1 MANHIANINY
11 RGRLTQIIV
20 LLVMILCG
28 ILFSQIAEAR
38 HKPRFEKSKYKID
51 RPKYRISVHNNARK
65 VCSILNKKR
74 HSKQSSSFFASNKS
88 NRRKSSKAM
97 AETDGNTSN

>member
-1 MANHIANINY
+1 MARHVANINY

-20 LLVMILCG
+20 LLTMILGG
-28 ILFSQIAEAR
+28 ILFSQFAEAR

-51 RPKYRISVHNNARK
+51 KPKYRISVHNNAKK

-74 HSKQSSSFFASNKS
+74 HAKQNSFFASNKS
-88 NRRKSSKAM
+88 NKRKSSKAM
-97 AETDGNTSN
+97 AETDAGASN